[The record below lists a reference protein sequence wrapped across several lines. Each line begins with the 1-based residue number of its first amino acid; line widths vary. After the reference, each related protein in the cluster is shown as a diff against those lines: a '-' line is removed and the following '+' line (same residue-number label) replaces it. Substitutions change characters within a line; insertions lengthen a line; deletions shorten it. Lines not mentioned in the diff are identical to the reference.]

1 MKCCLKGFAKKPLST
16 QQKIVLGVYRQGPFI
31 RGGWRGFYLSKP
43 IKHHLI
49 LELLAAIILT
59 FKIKCRTK
67 GLNKLIFLDFP
78 PPPPNNR
85 PYLGDLCQKYLRLL
99 ITATT
104 FFKGRL
110 ITQSHLIV
118 RVVRGGGVIVVE
130 HPVYFCT
137 CRFVVH
143 HEKQNFLQ
151 GVKRRLKTI
160 CFTVKF
166 KNGKYSINKP
176 ILYHILL

>member
-1 MKCCLKGFAKKPLST
+1 MKCCLKCFAKNKKPLST

-31 RGGWRGFYLSKP
+31 RGGGRGFYLSKP

-59 FKIKCRTK
+59 FKIKCCTM
-67 GLNKLIFLDFP
+67 GLNKLIFLDLP
-78 PPPPNNR
+78 PPRR
-85 PYLGDLCQKYLRLL
+85 PYLGELCQKYLRLL

-104 FFKGRL
+104 FVKCRL

-118 RVVRGGGVIVVE
+118 RVVRGGGGVIVVE

-137 CRFVVH
+137 CSTSR
-143 HEKQNFLQ
+143 KA
-151 GVKRRLKTI
+151 K
-160 CFTVKF
+160 
-166 KNGKYSINKP
+166 
-176 ILYHILL
+176 LLAS